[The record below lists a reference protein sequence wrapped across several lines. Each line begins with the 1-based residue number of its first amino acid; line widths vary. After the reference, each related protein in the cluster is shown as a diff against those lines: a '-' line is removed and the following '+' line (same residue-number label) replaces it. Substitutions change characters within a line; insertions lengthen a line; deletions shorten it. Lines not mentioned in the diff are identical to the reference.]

1 MFNLLKIFQKKEPK
15 KYDIHTVKL
24 IISSI
29 VRTTVNRDVVRE
41 ILETDLKPIIGQ
53 SVINQVYE
61 KMNKNDRK
69 KDDIEIQKWIRA
81 FENGEFDD

>member
-1 MFNLLKIFQKKEPK
+1 MFNLFKKEKPK
-15 KYDIHTVKL
+15 KYDIHTVKM

-29 VRTTVNRDVVRE
+29 VQSTVNRDVVRD
-41 ILETDLKPIIGQ
+41 IFETDLKPIIGQ
-53 SVINQVYE
+53 SVINQIYE

-69 KDDIEIQKWIRA
+69 KDDIEIQKWIRS